1 MYILHS
7 IDLLENVSTC
17 LDLGQDETLTSLYFF
32 EATRFRSR
40 NKTVTRVIF
49 MLGEVGLKMELGI
62 VSIWVDSSPSRC
74 LQL

>member
-32 EATRFRSR
+32 EATRLRSR
-40 NKTVTRVIF
+40 NKPVNRVIF
-49 MLGEVGLKMELGI
+49 MLGEVGLKMHRNWE
-62 VSIWVDSSPSRC
+62 
-74 LQL
+74 